1 MIFRI
6 HFPSSEEK
14 GKKVF
19 GSKNLKSS
27 HLFSFLPPLKEAV
40 ASVIHTVMSNRIS
53 SADVEFFPLD
63 CTSQEGCKSKCWFP
77 EDPLSNIFWLG
88 VQNCEI
94 QKLIVSFC
102 PVFCASISETDVNL
116 QSQFLF

>member
-94 QKLIVSFC
+94 QKPNC
-102 PVFCASISETDVNL
+102 
-116 QSQFLF
+116 FLLSCFLCLHQ